1 MFKFIQW
8 GECGEWRSRKYL
20 LSFYFWGEAD
30 VSQGSSS
37 ARFQTFLHRI
47 SKKPAFTGLLDLPS
61 GDLQITSG
69 YLGIGGVWV
78 KTSILYL
85 LLGVYHYYIT
95 SSKGCAPPVLVSKN
109 WGEGLVT
116 KWQEGRVDVARQE
129 EEPGMSIHY
138 LAELLY
144 QVLSGRCT

>member
-8 GECGEWRSRKYL
+8 GKCGECGEWRSRKYL

-37 ARFQTFLHRI
+37 ARFQIFLHRI
-47 SKKPAFTGLLDLPS
+47 SKKTAFTGLLDLPS

-78 KTSILYL
+78 KTSLLYL

-95 SSKGCAPPVLVSKN
+95 SSKGCAPPVLVSKK

-116 KWQEGRVDVARQE
+116 KWQEGRVDVRRTTKWGTRDVN
-129 EEPGMSIHY
+129 P
-138 LAELLY
+138 
-144 QVLSGRCT
+144 LSYWITVS